1 MRFDEA
7 WAARGSMDFIDW
19 VIVLSESFENSAY
32 SLQRA
37 AGIAGVHPA
46 ELFAYL
52 KVATLEDEVMQE
64 FARVMPPITSWLSI
78 CSSNTKGAL
87 AALSAIEEQKGQP
100 GFSPWRTAETAIEV
114 TTGGSIHAKLGA
126 MPSALL
132 SFAAKKAAKYD
143 ALTEKNRNALKNMAT
158 TKKSG
163 KSLSV
168 KQIGYIESLLR
179 QLVKEEVISP
189 QTKDGDLNECL
200 EIIQLLEEP

>member
-7 WAARGSMDFIDW
+7 WAARSSLEFVDW
-19 VIVLSESFENSAY
+19 VVVLSESFENSAY

-52 KVATLEDEVMQE
+52 KVATLEDEVLQE

-78 CSSNTKGAL
+78 CSSSPKGSL
-87 AALSAIEEQKGQP
+87 AALKAIETQKGKP
-100 GFSPWRTAETAIEV
+100 GFSPWRTAETAIET
-114 TTGGSIHAKLGA
+114 TTGGSVHTKLGA

-132 SFAAKKAAKYD
+132 SFAARKATKYG
-143 ALTEKNRNALKNMAT
+143 ALTEKSRNALKNMAS
-158 TKKSG
+158 TKRSG
-163 KSLSV
+163 KSLTV

-179 QLVKEEVISP
+179 QLVREEVISP
-189 QTKDGDLNECL
+189 DTRDGDLNECL
-200 EIIQLLEEP
+200 EILNLLEEP